1 MPGSV
6 GGKQIEAMLCDSG
19 ATICVIA
26 EHLIPEG
33 TELLDNVWVG
43 TVDVEPRSYPTVI
56 VPAVVQGKP
65 MELYAAV
72 MPAKRLPYPVIL
84 GRYIPGKTVVWS
96 MKVTNEH
103 GTILQLTQESGVSNK
118 DIAEKEQQ
126 SNELEDSEGAQVVDG
141 IERPTGDQKS
151 SAELKQTQSKS
162 KKFTRIE
169 GVMVEQ
175 IEKERRAKRDEE
187 ATAASGVVLSHSS
200 LS

>member
-33 TELLDNVWVG
+33 TELLVG

-96 MKVTNEH
+96 MKVTDVH
-103 GTILQLTQESGVSNK
+103 GNRGKLSFFWSSERHSELSPPR
-118 DIAEKEQQ
+118 KEC
-126 SNELEDSEGAQVVDG
+126 
-141 IERPTGDQKS
+141 K
-151 SAELKQTQSKS
+151 
-162 KKFTRIE
+162 
-169 GVMVEQ
+169 
-175 IEKERRAKRDEE
+175 
-187 ATAASGVVLSHSS
+187 
-200 LS
+200 